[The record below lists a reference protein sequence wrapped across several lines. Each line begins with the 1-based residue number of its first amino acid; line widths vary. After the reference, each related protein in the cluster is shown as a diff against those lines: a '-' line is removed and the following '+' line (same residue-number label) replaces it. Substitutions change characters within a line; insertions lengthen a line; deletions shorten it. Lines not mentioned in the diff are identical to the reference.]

1 VVEPPDV
8 LIPVTGADLRPG
20 MHNFIWGGLGLLGLG
35 LILTGLRRKYF
46 E

>member
-8 LIPVTGADLRPG
+8 LIPVTGTAQPPG
-20 MHNFIWGGLGLLGLG
+20 MHNFTWGGLGLLGLG

>member
-20 MHNFIWGGLGLLGLG
+20 MHNFTWGGLGLLGLG